1 MSDQPPQIQH
11 NTRPSYLVSA
21 IVSTYRSAKF
31 IRGRI
36 EDLLN
41 QTIASQIEIIVV
53 DSGSPENEGE
63 IVEEFTT
70 RFPNVRYIRTAQRET
85 IYAAWNR
92 GIETATGKYLTNA
105 NTDDRLRRDA
115 LETLVRALES
125 NPSKSVA
132 HARQLITCVPNQP
145 FGSTTP
151 IGAHDWPQVTRDN
164 ILLNCNV
171 GPQPLW
177 RRNLHTTFGLFDA
190 RLEVA
195 GDYDFWIR
203 CCLGG
208 ADFILIPEHLGTY
221 YRSPEGANKEF
232 ENRFRTFSETYAVQ
246 RRGIVKLLEAKSTG
260 DLQSIV
266 NRARVRIDNL
276 LAQPAARPEMSGLQ
290 QLEHVFWEASVAL
303 EMLKKFNLSRDLA
316 RSFFDVVNHSHKLAF
331 HLREIANF
339 SDPTAPAPTG
349 PLVSV
354 IIVCEDCES
363 TLARTLPSVLKQSY
377 RYLELFFI
385 SDDSS
390 DEAARLITD
399 FTAKYSAMT
408 LTVLRRPKLH
418 AIAAKNSA
426 ATDAK
431 GEFILFLTS
440 GDELASDFINQS
452 IQTLHSN
459 PTVDVV
465 FTEAVLFGAEN
476 KIRPANEVTLPAL
489 YSINQLPETY
499 LVRRAAFHD
508 AGGFDEGLKYYADWD
523 LWISLAKSGSK
534 FKALQKPLFF
544 SCRKAASHSPDH
556 SCSEASLKAALM
568 SRHPDIY
575 RHPQASDPSSLLDTT
590 KSSTVSN
597 LTQIIRPRPKISF
610 ITIVLNGMPFL
621 EASLKSVYKHAHE
634 IIIIEGAVEK
644 CRFAA
649 KPDGSSLDGSVECIQ
664 CFPDPER
671 KIRMV
676 QGIWPEKNE
685 MQNKALE
692 LVTGEYIWL
701 LDSDE
706 VYREKD
712 IEKVEAILKS
722 DPSITQIS
730 FIAHNF
736 WKGFEFIFES
746 KKFKEPGYQYR
757 RVFRFLPG
765 SRFLTHRPPTLSYP
779 GESRTADQIRPISL
793 QLRHG
798 KPSATEDGAVP
809 PVRMELS
816 LGV

>member
-377 RYLELFFI
+377 RYLELYLRRFLRRGRQTYHGFH
-385 SDDSS
+385 SQ
-390 DEAARLITD
+390 
-399 FTAKYSAMT
+399 
-408 LTVLRRPKLH
+408 VLRYDPYRP
-418 AIAAKNSA
+418 
-426 ATDAK
+426 
-431 GEFILFLTS
+431 
-440 GDELASDFINQS
+440 
-452 IQTLHSN
+452 
-459 PTVDVV
+459 
-465 FTEAVLFGAEN
+465 
-476 KIRPANEVTLPAL
+476 
-489 YSINQLPETY
+489 
-499 LVRRAAFHD
+499 
-508 AGGFDEGLKYYADWD
+508 
-523 LWISLAKSGSK
+523 
-534 FKALQKPLFF
+534 
-544 SCRKAASHSPDH
+544 
-556 SCSEASLKAALM
+556 SEAETPCDCSKKLG
-568 SRHPDIY
+568 
-575 RHPQASDPSSLLDTT
+575 
-590 KSSTVSN
+590 SN
-597 LTQIIRPRPKISF
+597 RCQRRVYSF
-610 ITIVLNGMPFL
+610 
-621 EASLKSVYKHAHE
+621 S
-634 IIIIEGAVEK
+634 
-644 CRFAA
+644 
-649 KPDGSSLDGSVECIQ
+649 
-664 CFPDPER
+664 
-671 KIRMV
+671 
-676 QGIWPEKNE
+676 
-685 MQNKALE
+685 
-692 LVTGEYIWL
+692 YIW
-701 LDSDE
+701 
-706 VYREKD
+706 
-712 IEKVEAILKS
+712 
-722 DPSITQIS
+722 
-730 FIAHNF
+730 
-736 WKGFEFIFES
+736 
-746 KKFKEPGYQYR
+746 R
-757 RVFRFLPG
+757 R
-765 SRFLTHRPPTLSYP
+765 T
-779 GESRTADQIRPISL
+779 
-793 QLRHG
+793 G
-798 KPSATEDGAVP
+798 K
-809 PVRMELS
+809 
-816 LGV
+816 